1 MNKIDLVCTIKNI
14 KSDDG
19 NKAKFLYKIIQIDG
33 KPFHKKHALDMEELA
48 LSCRFS
54 GEFEI
59 LTCGCGNAGCAG
71 IDEGIHVTH
80 KDGTIHWK
88 VRNPVSWPG
97 YKDLPKNI
105 AYTEYLFD
113 KQQYVEAI
121 RSSVEKAKEALRYAE
136 EERKIVETGPH
147 GFTTYDF
154 ESLDIRSSGLCS
166 PLVNKALEFS
176 AKAHLTQMR
185 KGTDIPYI
193 THPFAVGMILANAGC
208 AEELVISGILHDT
221 VEDTEVTLEQIETE
235 FGKAV
240 ADIVA
245 RCSEPDKQLSWQERK
260 QHTLDVLKSAP
271 EDVRIVARADKLHNI
286 STIIEEHKRIGDKV
300 WERFKAGK
308 KEQSWYYHGLVDSLH
323 YSGYEFGTVFLEF
336 KSAVESIFGPH
347 RYPRDTLNKIV
358 SGGQTGVDR
367 AALDIGDR
375 IIYTTGG
382 WCPSGRRAEDGRIP
396 DRYPLN
402 ETKSKNYVTR
412 TKWNVRDSDG
422 TLILNLGELDGGTRE
437 TVEHARKINKPCL
450 VVELDDNEHPQPDV
464 VKNWLI
470 ENNIRKL
477 NVAGPRESKRPGIYD
492 MASEYLAELFTKCKV
507 IESQHRLDNQ

>member
-1 MNKIDLVCTIKNI
+1 MNKFGLVCTFKAS
-14 KSDDG
+14 KSHDG
-19 NKAKFLYKIIQIDG
+19 KKTKFLYKTMQIDG
-33 KPFHKKHALDMEELA
+33 KPFHKKYALDMEELA

-59 LTCGCGNAGCAG
+59 LTCGCGYAGCAG

-80 KDGTIHWK
+80 QDGTILWK

-105 AYTEYLFD
+105 TFTEYLFD

-121 RSSVEKAKEALRYAE
+121 RSSVEEVKQSLRYRE
-136 EERKIVETGPH
+136 EEHEIVETGPH

-154 ESLDIRSSGLCS
+154 ESLYIKSSGLYS
-166 PLVNKALEFS
+166 PLVNKALELS
-176 AKAHLTQMR
+176 ARAHLTQQR

-208 AEELVISGILHDT
+208 PEEIVIAGILHDT
-221 VEDTEVTLEQIETE
+221 VEDTEVSLELIEAE

-245 RCSEPDKQLSWQERK
+245 GCSEPDKKLSWQERK
-260 QHTLDVLKSAP
+260 QHTLDYLDDAP
-271 EDVRIVARADKLHNI
+271 KNVRVVACADKLHNI

-308 KEQSWYYHGLVDSLH
+308 REQSWYYHGLLDCLSHCDRQLI
-323 YSGYEFGTVFLEF
+323 LEL

-347 RYPRDTLNKIV
+347 RYNNDTLDKVV

-367 AALDIGDR
+367 AALDVGER
-375 IIYTTGG
+375 VIYTTGG
-382 WCPSGRRAEDGRIP
+382 WCPAGRRAEDGRIP
-396 DRYPLN
+396 ERYPLV
-402 ETKSKNYVTR
+402 ETKSKNYATR
-412 TKWNVRDSDG
+412 TKWNVKDSDG

-437 TVEHARKINKPCL
+437 TVEHAAKIGKPCL
-450 VVELDDNEHPQPDV
+450 VVQLDDNEHSQPAS
-464 VKNWLI
+464 VKSWLR
-470 ENNIRKL
+470 ENSIRTL
-477 NVAGPRESKRPGIYD
+477 NVAGPRESKRPGIYEL
-492 MASEYLAELFTKCKV
+492 STEYLTELFTLCKV
-507 IESQHRLDNQ
+507 IESQHRLDSE